1 MGKRI
6 LTGAVALA
14 LFLPVLYYSD
24 TIAFPAT
31 LGVLAAIAVY
41 EFASCAG
48 FQGGKMLAVSPVILI
63 AAVLPSIARSN
74 DNMRWLVVIS
84 LCVFV
89 YLLFLSVFGFGKID
103 VTSISAL
110 FFGFIYAAVAF
121 YLLVIVR
128 DHAPH
133 RYLLIFIAAWCT
145 DTFAYFGGYL
155 FGKRKL
161 CPSLSPKKTVA
172 GAISGVAGAVIG
184 FMVYG
189 LIIVE
194 TGGQFHFAKY
204 CVYAVLA
211 SVASQLGDLAASA
224 IKRHYGIKDYGNIFP
239 GHGGVL
245 DRFDSILPLTMG
257 TYIVVNIIKL
267 L

>member
-110 FFGFIYAAVAF
+110 FFRIYLRRCR
-121 YLLVIVR
+121 LL
-128 DHAPH
+128 
-133 RYLLIFIAAWCT
+133 
-145 DTFAYFGGYL
+145 FACHCQRPRATQILADFHCRL
-155 FGKRKL
+155 
-161 CPSLSPKKTVA
+161 
-172 GAISGVAGAVIG
+172 
-184 FMVYG
+184 VYG
-189 LIIVE
+189 HLRLLRGLFCSE
-194 TGGQFHFAKY
+194 S
-204 CVYAVLA
+204 A
-211 SVASQLGDLAASA
+211 SCARVSVRR
-224 IKRHYGIKDYGNIFP
+224 KR
-239 GHGGVL
+239 
-245 DRFDSILPLTMG
+245 LPELFQA
-257 TYIVVNIIKL
+257 L
-267 L
+267 PEP

>member
-14 LFLPVLYYSD
+14 LFLPVLYYSE

-41 EFASCAG
+41 EFAHCVG
-48 FQGGKMLAVSPVILI
+48 LTGKKLLAAAPLILI
-63 AAVLPSIARSN
+63 SAAMPPIARSGSH
-74 DNMRWLVVIS
+74 MHWLLIIS
-84 LCVFV
+84 LCAFV

-103 VTSISAL
+103 VTSICAL
-110 FFGFIYAAVAF
+110 FFGFVYAAVSF
-121 YLLVIVR
+121 SLLVIVR

-133 RYLLIFIAAWCT
+133 RYLLIFIAAWST

-161 CPSLSPKKTVA
+161 CPHLSPKKTVA
-172 GAISGVAGAVIG
+172 GAIAGVVGAVVG
-184 FMVYG
+184 FLVYG

-194 TGGQFHFAKY
+194 MGGQFHFAKY
-204 CVYAVLA
+204 CVYAILA

-245 DRFDSILPLTMG
+245 DRFDSILPLTLG
-257 TYIVVNIIKL
+257 AYIVMSIMK
-267 L
+267 